1 MELWV
6 IARCTLDEWCD
17 TPSASGVFRADLR
30 TGVTTV
36 LCPSTASRSLLGV
49 RTVSMTTTDPL
60 IASASVVSASVSF
73 ASFADEFIL
82 DRSASFAS

>member
-1 MELWV
+1 M
-6 IARCTLDEWCD
+6 
-17 TPSASGVFRADLR
+17 
-30 TGVTTV
+30 
-36 LCPSTASRSLLGV
+36 

-73 ASFADEFIL
+73 ASFASVAEFIL